1 MKVLRGKLLLLLPYI
16 TFFVVGIFLL
26 FEPILDGDEIW
37 NYNFARNICEGR
49 LPYVDFNMI
58 QTPLAAYLAAGV
70 LKVFGN
76 TLFHFRIV
84 AIILLA
90 LVFSSLYRLC
100 EKIIKERTTA
110 FVITVFVYGLNLIF
124 WNYNYNNLNLLL
136 LIWILCLEWKRY
148 EDENESCVLYD
159 VLIGLLVG
167 ITPLIKQSTGAVLL
181 VVNIILCI
189 SDIICEKSKWK
200 RKFVRVGISIIPL
213 FIFAGILVIQNSFEE
228 FWDYAIAGIGEFTH
242 KITYFE
248 FLFSTP
254 VTFLIGIFPVITIG
268 VCIYSMIRNKE
279 KRRLTGTCLLWALGG
294 AVVAYPLCDST
305 HMVVA
310 IVPFVPCIFLNCK
323 MKKWKSYET
332 YLCQA
337 VAWTVLLV
345 SALSVFE
352 AEGEY
357 KKCELD
363 YFRGIRIEK
372 VMEEHIR
379 EVTDYMV
386 KQDENGQ
393 RVAVADEYGALYTIP
408 LNQCNK
414 NLDMLLLGNLGT
426 YDVSEILDEYED
438 YILLVRKDNATL
450 GYQANV
456 DLILIVKESYKKID
470 EVSSFDAYIR
480 KKEN

>member
-1 MKVLRGKLLLLLPYI
+1 MKVLKEKLLLLLPYI

-58 QTPLAAYLAAGV
+58 QTPLSAYLAASV

-76 TLFHFRIV
+76 TLFNFRIV

-90 LVFSSLYRLC
+90 LVFGSLYRLC
-100 EKIIKERTTA
+100 EKIIGDNTIA
-110 FVITVFVYGLNLIF
+110 FVITVFVYGLNFIF

-136 LIWILCLEWKRY
+136 LIWILYLEWKKY
-148 EDENESCVLYD
+148 ENESCVLYD

-167 ITPLIKQSTGAVLL
+167 IIPLIKQSTGAVLL
-181 VVNIILCI
+181 VVNIILCFG
-189 SDIICEKSKWK
+189 DIVCKRSKWK
-200 RKFVRVGISIIPL
+200 QKFVRIGISLIPTL
-213 FIFAGILVIQNSFEE
+213 IFAGILVIQNSFQE
-228 FWDYAIAGIGEFTH
+228 FWDFAIAGIGEFTH

-248 FLFSTP
+248 FLISTP
-254 VTFLIGIFPVITIG
+254 VTFLIGIFPVIAIG
-268 VCIYSMIRNKE
+268 VCIYSMIKNKE
-279 KRRLTGTCLLWALGG
+279 KRRLTGTCLLWAFGG

-323 MKKWKSYET
+323 IKKLKFYEI

-337 VAWTVLLV
+337 VAWIVLLV

-357 KKCELD
+357 KKCELN

-372 VMEEHIR
+372 AMEEHIR

-414 NLDMLLLGNLGT
+414 NLDMLLLGNMGT

-438 YILLVRKDNATL
+438 YILLVRKENATL

-456 DLILIVKESYKKID
+456 DLILNVKESYKKID

-480 KKEN
+480 EKEN